1 MTFHGL
7 SWIKYLNALPSGTDS
22 AIKRNANRLKKEKKP
37 VKAEQNRDLD
47 SSRHLDEEK
56 NIPIAALG
64 EFLA

>member
-1 MTFHGL
+1 M
-7 SWIKYLNALPSGTDS
+7 NALPSGTDS
-22 AIKRNANRLKKEKKP
+22 AIKRNANQLKKEKKKP